1 MKTLSAR
8 ELAPEGTW
16 RASSYSGNGNNCV
29 EVAEPA
35 VTLSHGVG
43 IRDSKIP
50 AGPALAVQ
58 PAAFAS
64 FVKHVADRGF
74 AS

>member
-1 MKTLSAR
+1 MKTFSAR
-8 ELAPEGTW
+8 ELAPEEAW
-16 RASSYSGNGNNCV
+16 RASSYSGTGTNCV

-43 IRDSKIP
+43 IRDSKVP
-50 AGPALAVQ
+50 AGPALAVES
-58 PAAFAS
+58 AAFAS
-64 FVKHVADRGF
+64 FVKHVAGGGF